1 MTGTDPLWWDGHASY
16 AVRSPAGVELPSRVD
31 VVIVGAGYTGL
42 WTAWHLLR
50 QAPDRRVVLLEAEHV
65 GFGASGRNGGW
76 VSALWPVSPDRIAS
90 AHGRA
95 AALDQLAALRESV
108 DTVGD
113 FCRDF
118 APAAGFLKGGT
129 LSLARGKAQL
139 ARATTYA
146 AHSASWGDGTVWLGA
161 EEARERL
168 NAPDALG
175 ATFNP
180 NCARIHP
187 RALAEALA
195 DQVRALGGLIVERCP
210 VADLQPGQ
218 VRLADG
224 RVVRS
229 TAVIRATEGWSAGL
243 PGSRRSVVP
252 VYSLMVATEP
262 LTAATW
268 ERLGLREREVFSDHG
283 HVITYGQRT
292 VDDRIAFGGRGAPYH
307 WGSRIEPA
315 FDHEERVF
323 SGLRQALRSLLPGL
337 GDVTFTHAWGGPLGI
352 ARDWHPSVEFD
363 PDTGVGSAGGYVG
376 DGVAASQ
383 LAGATLADLVLARDT
398 PATRLPW
405 VGHRSRPWEPEPFRW
420 LGVNAGLR
428 LAKAADA
435 EESRTAKP
443 ARTAYL
449 LDRLTGG

>member
-1 MTGTDPLWWDGHASY
+1 MTGKPLWWETPAARHA
-16 AVRSPAGVELPSRVD
+16 RVEVPEQAD

-108 DTVGD
+108 DTVGE

-187 RALAEALA
+187 RALVEALA
-195 DQVRALGGLIVERCP
+195 QQVRALGGLIVEHCP
-210 VADLQPGQ
+210 VADLGPGH
-218 VRLADG
+218 VRLTDG
-224 RVVRS
+224 RRI
-229 TAVIRATEGWSAGL
+229 TAQAVIRATEGWSAGL
-243 PGSRRSVVP
+243 PDSRRSVVP

-262 LTAATW
+262 LSTAAW
-268 ERLGLREREVFSDHG
+268 ERIGLHNCEVFSDHG

-323 SGLRQALRSLLPGL
+323 SGLRDALRSLLPDL
-337 GDVTFTHAWGGPLGI
+337 GNVTFTHSWGGPLGI
-352 ARDWHPSVEFD
+352 ARDWHPSVGFD
-363 PDTGVGSAGGYVG
+363 PATGLGAAGGYVG

-383 LAGATLADLVLARDT
+383 LAGATLADLLLGRDT
-398 PATRLPW
+398 TRTRLPW

-420 LGVNAGLR
+420 LGVNAGLQ

-435 EESRTAKP
+435 EESHTGKP